1 LVTSSWLYANE
12 SIEFAAV
19 MVGRRVGA
27 NEYLGGKMGGVAE
40 SAYGDAGKSNGA
52 RGVVEGAGVR
62 GLGVSSVGT
71 GRA

>member
-1 LVTSSWLYANE
+1 
-12 SIEFAAV
+12 